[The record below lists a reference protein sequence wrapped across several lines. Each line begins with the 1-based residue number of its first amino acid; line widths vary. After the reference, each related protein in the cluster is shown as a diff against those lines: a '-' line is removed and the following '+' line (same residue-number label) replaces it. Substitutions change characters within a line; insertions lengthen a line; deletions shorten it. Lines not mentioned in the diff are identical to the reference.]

1 MVRLIQLTDTT
12 MVNIP
17 NTRLLH
23 GKAPASCIVTGF
35 AIGEE
40 YNEHKPAGS
49 SGSKYVAT
57 RGAIITTLTFGSGGR
72 LSEGVEL
79 STSKIMQIMAAWYL
93 ENIYPVLVAEMD
105 LPDTDDG
112 KICGFAFWILDNKH
126 ESIVLTGW
134 FITRQKFRW
143 AGQIQVVG
151 GLIGLGKTFEEA
163 TGLKKQ

>member
-1 MVRLIQLTDTT
+1 MTRLIQLTDSTI
-12 MVNIP
+12 VNIP
-17 NTRLLH
+17 KTRLLH
-23 GKAPASCIVTGF
+23 NKAPASCIVTGF

-40 YNEHKPAGS
+40 YNAHKPPGS

-57 RGAIITTLTFGSGGR
+57 RGAIITTLAFGSGGR

-79 STSKIMQIMAAWYL
+79 STSTIMQIMAAWYL

-126 ESIVLTGW
+126 ESIVLTDW
-134 FITRQKFRW
+134 FITRLKNRW
-143 AGQIQVVG
+143 RLQIQEVG
-151 GLIGLGKTFEEA
+151 RKVDAGKTFEEA
-163 TGLKKQ
+163 TGLKKR